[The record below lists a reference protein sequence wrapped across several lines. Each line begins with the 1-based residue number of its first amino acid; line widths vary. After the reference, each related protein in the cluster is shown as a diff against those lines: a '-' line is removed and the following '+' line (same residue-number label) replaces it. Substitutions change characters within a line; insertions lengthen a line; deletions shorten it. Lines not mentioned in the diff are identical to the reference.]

1 MSHTGSVLRVMS
13 GVLAFSAALAA
24 AAPGAERHPQQDVVA
39 SSHSRSVQATLGS
52 HCTPTQDG
60 MVCAD
65 HRYPL
70 RTKVRLPIH
79 PGGRIVLQLR
89 ARPTEIDAQLRDRR
103 SRSVYELRTKGSG
116 MRRTIRLPRELPP
129 GSDRLG
135 FFVGYERGSADFEVD
150 LKRHRH

>member
-1 MSHTGSVLRVMS
+1 MSHTGCLLRAMWCL
-13 GVLAFSAALAA
+13 LAASAAIAA
-24 AAPGAERHPQQDVVA
+24 AAPGAERHRQHDVVA

-52 HCTPTQDG
+52 HCTPTPDG
-60 MVCAD
+60 MLCAD

-70 RTKVRLPIH
+70 RTKKRLPVH

-103 SRSVYELRTKGSG
+103 SRSVFELRTTGRG
-116 MRRTIRLPRELPP
+116 LRREIRLPRRLPQ

-135 FFVGYERGSADFEVD
+135 FFVTYERGDADFEVD
-150 LKRHRH
+150 LRRHRH

>member
-1 MSHTGSVLRVMS
+1 MWCLPAV
-13 GVLAFSAALAA
+13 AAALAA
-24 AAPGAERHPQQDVVA
+24 AAPAAERHRQHDVVA

-52 HCTPTQDG
+52 HCTPTGDG

-65 HRYPL
+65 HSYPL
-70 RTKVRLPIH
+70 RTKVRLPVH
-79 PGGRIVLQLR
+79 GGGRIVLQLR

-103 SRSVYELRTKGSG
+103 SRSVYELRTRGSG

-135 FFVGYERGSADFEVD
+135 VFVGYERGSADFEVD